1 MGHRRTHE
9 GIAIST
15 EVQAVVRMNAK
26 IKYLLLDTNDAV
38 GGVVR
43 QHLLFLNHLDRTRF
57 DVHAAVLGHGP
68 LLPLFQAVPEVT
80 LETME
85 VGTKPAEL
93 CAGWRS
99 KVADVVGVVAL
110 VASAVRLAAR
120 CRRAGIQVIHTSDK
134 KRSLLLTLLLHRLTG
149 IPYLYHIHNNYI
161 DYPANRQALAQAAII
176 IANSAAMRR
185 DFIQWLGP
193 SMDRIRLLYNG
204 VDAER
209 FNPNVPPDLKAEL
222 GAGPDEVLI
231 GISSRLAPDKGQ
243 DTFLH
248 AAGRVASQEPRTR
261 FVIVG
266 DDSIFSDN
274 ADYVPMLRRLSN
286 DLDLANRVAF
296 LGFRQDMPTVYN
308 SLDILVNAAWRE
320 AFGLVVVEAMACAK
334 VVIGTQA
341 GGIPE
346 IITHGRDGFLF
357 PVGDDKA
364 LADVLLELVR
374 KPDLRRAIGQTARQT
389 VLERFTIETQ
399 VKALEQVLAE
409 IAGAESTAA
418 FSSNLKMKV

>member
-1 MGHRRTHE
+1 MK
-9 GIAIST
+9 A
-15 EVQAVVRMNAK
+15 M
-26 IKYLLLDTNDAV
+26 IKTLLLDTNDAV

-43 QHLLFLNHLDRTRF
+43 QHLLFLSHLDRTRF
-57 DVHAAVLGHGP
+57 DVYAAVLGHGP
-68 LLPLFQAVPEVT
+68 LLPQFHAVPEVT
-80 LETME
+80 LWTME
-85 VGTKPAEL
+85 VGTKPTEL
-93 CAGWRS
+93 CTGRRS
-99 KVADVVGVVAL
+99 KVADVAGVFAL

-161 DYPANRQALAQAAII
+161 EYPANRQALAHAEII
-176 IANSAAMRR
+176 IANSAEMRR

-204 VDAER
+204 IDAER
-209 FNPNVPPDLKAEL
+209 FNPNVPPDLRVEL

-243 DTFLH
+243 DTFLR
-248 AAGRVASQEPRTR
+248 AAGRIAVREPRTR

-274 ADYVPMLRRLSN
+274 ADYVPMLRRQVN
-286 DLDLANRVAF
+286 DMGLANRVAF
-296 LGFRQDMPTVYN
+296 LGFRQDMPVVYN

-320 AFGLVVVEAMACAK
+320 AFGLVVVEAMACGK
-334 VVIGTQA
+334 VVLGTQA

-357 PVGDDKA
+357 PVGDEE
-364 LADVLLELVR
+364 VLSDLLLDLVR
-374 KPDLRRAIGQTARQT
+374 KPDFRRTIGQAARRT
-389 VLERFTIETQ
+389 VIERFTIETQ
-399 VKALEQVLAE
+399 VKVLEQVLAE
-409 IAGAESTAA
+409 IAGAESAAA
-418 FSSNLKMKV
+418 FSTNLNTMV